1 MEKLLIKN
9 LNSINGSIVVKLKSN
24 YKNMKKT
31 VIFAICATFI
41 STTQLSAQILK
52 GVLRDAKSE
61 ISGNSTSSPLSQE
74 EVGSGLKEALTRGI
88 EAGVA
93 QLSKPD
99 GYFKDMAIKILM
111 PEEAKNVESK
121 LRALGQGKLVDD
133 AIESM
138 NRAAEQA
145 ADGAKDIFVAA
156 IKSMTL
162 QDAMSILRGADDA
175 ATQYLNK
182 STRAVL
188 TEKFRPVIKVA
199 LDKVGATSHW
209 NAVFTT
215 YNKIPFVNKVN
226 PDLEQFVTEKALDG
240 LFVQIAKQEKEIR
253 KNPAARVSDLLK
265 KVFG

>member
-1 MEKLLIKN
+1 MN
-9 LNSINGSIVVKLKSN
+9 LINGSIVAKFESN

-31 VIFAICATFI
+31 IIFAICATFM

-52 GVLRDAKSE
+52 GVLRGAKSE
-61 ISGNSTSSPLSQE
+61 VSGNSSPLSQE

-93 QLSKPD
+93 QLSRPD
-99 GYFKDMAIKILM
+99 GYFKDMAIKVLM

-121 LRALGQGKLVDD
+121 LRSIGQGKLVDD

-145 ADGAKDIFVAA
+145 ADGAKDIFVTA

-209 NAVFTT
+209 NAVFST